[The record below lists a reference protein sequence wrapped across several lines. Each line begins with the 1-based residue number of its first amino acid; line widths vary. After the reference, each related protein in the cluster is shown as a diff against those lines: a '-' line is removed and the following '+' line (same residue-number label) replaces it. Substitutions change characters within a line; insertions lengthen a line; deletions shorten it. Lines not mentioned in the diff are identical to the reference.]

1 VSSSQASKHPRLHR
15 LARRSR
21 LFPRRFWLLVGGTLL
36 YLLSITLAFPYTAIL
51 LQRRLDVSMAVVGLI
66 MGGTALAGLP
76 LQPFIGSL
84 SDRYGRRAVMI
95 GCALCEAVAY
105 VGLAFA
111 HGVWPVVVLVF
122 IDRGLGW
129 PLFLTASNA
138 MVADLLRPRL
148 RPEGYSLVRLMIGAG
163 AVAGPLMAAAVLAAG
178 APLEALFLIAG
189 AGCVAFL
196 VFVIVTL
203 KETRPRGLRGG
214 SATEVSDGPL
224 LLGTLSLFTSR
235 GRLRARERR
244 RARTRPGWGAVLA
257 DRRFLSFCLISMLPL
272 FVFGQTYTTYPV
284 LLTGYRG
291 VPPATWG
298 LLVSFGGLVIVLTQ
312 YPLVRVLRS
321 LDHMYQVALGS
332 LLFGLGI
339 GLAAFVPLGWPL
351 VLTFV
356 ALSVAQAL
364 YAPISSTIVSGMATA
379 DVRGRY
385 MGTWTLVWTAGQ
397 GAFGPLLGG
406 LMLAA
411 LGPRGSSGVIL
422 AMGVAGA
429 CLYPLLRS
437 GGRRREPA
445 AVGARAGAGPRWSPA
460 TAATAEDETRS

>member
-1 VSSSQASKHPRLHR
+1 
-15 LARRSR
+15 
-21 LFPRRFWLLVGGTLL
+21 VGGTLL

-51 LQRRLDVSMAVVGLI
+51 LQRRLGVSMAVVGLI

-76 LQPFIGSL
+76 LQPFIGGL
-84 SDRYGRRAVMI
+84 SDRYGRRAVMV
-95 GCALCEAVAY
+95 GCAVCEAAAY
-105 VGLAFA
+105 IGLAFA
-111 HGVWPVVVLVF
+111 HGVWPIVLLVF
-122 IDRGLGW
+122 VDRGLGW

-196 VFVIVTL
+196 VFVLVAL
-203 KETRPRGLRGG
+203 KETRPRGLRSGA
-214 SATEVSDGPL
+214 ATEVSDGPL

-257 DRRFLSFCLISMLPL
+257 DRRFLAFCLISMLPL

-284 LLTGYRG
+284 LLTAYRG

-312 YPLVRVLRS
+312 YPLVRLLRS

-332 LLFGLGI
+332 LLFGVGI

-356 ALSVAQAL
+356 ALSLAQAL

-397 GAFGPLLGG
+397 GALGPLLGG
-406 LMLAA
+406 AMLAA

-422 AMGVAGA
+422 ALGVAGA

-437 GGRRREPA
+437 GRSRRETA

-460 TAATAEDETRS
+460 TAATGEDETRS